1 MQAGKLRHPV
11 TIQSSA
17 VTQSSTGAMTTTWSD
32 FATGIWA
39 AIEPIMGREL
49 FSAQQVQSNLT
60 TRIRIRH
67 LAGVHEKMRV
77 KYVDRDSVTN
87 YYDIEAVIPV
97 NERGA
102 EIHLMCIR
110 RGGEGFRG

>member
-11 TIQSSA
+11 TIQSSR
-17 VTQSSTGAMTTTWSD
+17 VTQSSTGAMTTVWSD

-39 AIEPIMGREL
+39 AIEPVTGREF
-49 FSAQQVQSNLT
+49 FSAQQVQSNVT

-77 KYVDRDSVTN
+77 KYVDRDDVTN
-87 YYDIEAVIPV
+87 YYDIEFVLPV

-102 EIHLMCIR
+102 EIHLMCVKR
-110 RGGEGFRG
+110 TGEGFRG